1 MTRALQD
8 AGISVDDI
16 DYINA
21 HATSTRQGDM
31 YEAIALNRMFNEKRA
46 LISSTKS
53 MTGHECWMAGA
64 SEIVYSLIGPGSMF
78 GNNLLYADDK
88 RYKGNV
94 IAKKKTTLYL
104 IHKNNL
110 MKLLANNPKFLEFFL
125 STASNKVKD
134 LNARVRLLSFQILEE
149 RLMFLLHEN
158 NGSLSYQ
165 SITSL
170 ASELGAERETLS
182 RLISRLSK
190 EGTIK
195 KEKHLLVAL

>member
-1 MTRALQD
+1 MSQLD
-8 AGISVDDI
+8 KI
-16 DYINA
+16 INILEE
-21 HATSTRQGDM
+21 D
-31 YEAIALNRMFNEKRA
+31 EIALWKKKELPKEGILFKEGEECA
-46 LISSTKS
+46 QVGIVVEGQLVISSYSYGGK
-53 MTGHECWMAGA
+53 
-64 SEIVYSLIGPGSMF
+64 EIVYSLIGPGAMF

-94 IAKKKTTLYL
+94 VAKKKTVLYL

-110 MKLLANNPKFLEFFL
+110 MKLLSSNPKFLEFFL

-134 LNARVRLLSFQILEE
+134 LNARVRLLSFQVLEE

-158 NGSLSYQ
+158 NGRLPYQ

-182 RLISRLSK
+182 RLISRLSR
-190 EGTIK
+190 EGTIR
-195 KEKHLLVAL
+195 KEKHLLIAL

>member
-1 MTRALQD
+1 MSQLNTIFDILSEEEITLWRKRELPKE
-8 AGISVDDI
+8 GILFK
-16 DYINA
+16 
-21 HATSTRQGDM
+21 QG
-31 YEAIALNRMFNEKRA
+31 EECSEVGLVSEGQ
-46 LISSTKS
+46 LVISSYSYGGK
-53 MTGHECWMAGA
+53 
-64 SEIVYSLIGPGSMF
+64 EIVYSVIGPGSMF

-94 IAKKKTTLYL
+94 LAKKKTTLYL

-110 MKLLANNPKFLEFFL
+110 MRLLASNPKFLEFFL

-134 LNARVRLLSFQILEE
+134 LNARVRLLSFQNLEE

-158 NGSLSYQ
+158 RGTLPYQ

-182 RLISRLSK
+182 RLVSRLSK
-190 EGTIK
+190 EGRIR
-195 KEKHLLVAL
+195 KEKHFLFVL